1 MTRTQFETE
10 KELMEQVILV
20 GVATRDNEYDIM
32 DSMDELEELAKTA
45 GAITVE
51 KIVQNREGVHPGTY
65 LGKGKIEEVG
75 MSVQELGA
83 VGIICDDELSPAQLK
98 NLEEALPCKVMD
110 RTMLILDIFAKHAHT
125 SEGIIQVE
133 LAQLQYRSS
142 RLTGLGTSL
151 SRLGGGIGTR
161 GPGEKKLETDRR
173 YIRKRITQLRKE
185 LLEVK
190 HHRDLIRERRK
201 KQGKLCIAIVGYTNA
216 GKSTLINALT
226 DAEVLSE
233 NKLFAT
239 LDPTTRQLVLPN
251 GTEVFMTDTVG
262 FIRKLPH
269 HLIKAFHS
277 TLEEAVVA
285 DMLLH
290 IVDTSNEQAE
300 KHIKVV
306 YETLDRLGATGK
318 PVITAFNKIDK
329 CKEKH
334 LTDDKAFKTV
344 DISAKEGI
352 GLDILLDVIEKKI
365 QEDKMLLKTTIPYAH
380 GTLLNQIRTSGQI
393 IHESFENE
401 GTYIEAYVDQRLY
414 GEWKKVMGHV

>member
-1 MTRTQFETE
+1 
-10 KELMEQVILV
+10 
-20 GVATRDNEYDIM
+20 
-32 DSMDELEELAKTA
+32 
-45 GAITVE
+45 
-51 KIVQNREGVHPGTY
+51 
-65 LGKGKIEEVG
+65 
-75 MSVQELGA
+75 
-83 VGIICDDELSPAQLK
+83 
-98 NLEEALPCKVMD
+98 
-110 RTMLILDIFAKHAHT
+110 MLIPEK
-125 SEGIIQVE
+125 IIQVE

-201 KQGKLCIAIVGYTNA
+201 KQGKLRIAIVGYTNA
-216 GKSTLINALT
+216 GKSTLINAIT

-300 KHIKVV
+300 KQIKVV

-318 PVITAFNKIDK
+318 PVITAFNKIDQ
-329 CKEKH
+329 CQEKH
-334 LTDDKAFKTV
+334 LTDDIAFKTV
-344 DISAKEGI
+344 DISAREGT
-352 GLDILLDVIEKKI
+352 GLDTLLDVIEKK
-365 QEDKMLLKTTIPYAH
+365 
-380 GTLLNQIRTSGQI
+380 NSR
-393 IHESFENE
+393 
-401 GTYIEAYVDQRLY
+401 R
-414 GEWKKVMGHV
+414 

>member
-1 MTRTQFETE
+1 MTKTQFETE
-10 KELMEQVILV
+10 KELNEQVILV
-20 GVATRDNEYDIM
+20 GVATRDNEYDIK

-75 MSVQELGA
+75 IAVRQSGA

-98 NLEEALPCKVMD
+98 NLEEALDCKVMD

-125 SEGIIQVE
+125 REGIIQVE

-201 KQGKLCIAIVGYTNA
+201 KQGKLRIAIVGYTNA
-216 GKSTLINALT
+216 GKSTLINAIT

-300 KHIKVV
+300 KQIKVV

-318 PVITAFNKIDK
+318 PVITAFNKIDQ
-329 CKEKH
+329 CQEKH
-334 LTDDKAFKTV
+334 LTDDIAFKTV
-344 DISAKEGI
+344 DISAREGT
-352 GLDILLDVIEKKI
+352 GLDTLLDVIEKKI
-365 QEDKMLLKTTIPYAH
+365 QEDKMLLKTTIPYAQ
-380 GTLLNQIRTSGQI
+380 GPLLNQIRTNGQI

-414 GEWKKVMGHV
+414 GEWKKVMEQV